1 MTNLKLKRFRFC
13 DLNLA
18 VFSMLIHCIPF
29 CVQTTAS
36 VAFYNIG
43 RSFQSS
49 YLCHFGF
56 IQVNVN
62 IEIHQAFTM
71 IIAIHYQTTF
81 QCLHLF
87 SWIDLMAHTGPR
99 MKFIVKLK
107 FSFLFY
113 PQNCLESL
121 KLTECFVVVCFVFCF
136 FVVFFFISVVKT
148 TTTVI

>member
-1 MTNLKLKRFRFC
+1 
-13 DLNLA
+13 
-18 VFSMLIHCIPF
+18 
-29 CVQTTAS
+29 
-36 VAFYNIG
+36 
-43 RSFQSS
+43 
-49 YLCHFGF
+49 
-56 IQVNVN
+56 
-62 IEIHQAFTM
+62 
-71 IIAIHYQTTF
+71 
-81 QCLHLF
+81 
-87 SWIDLMAHTGPR
+87 